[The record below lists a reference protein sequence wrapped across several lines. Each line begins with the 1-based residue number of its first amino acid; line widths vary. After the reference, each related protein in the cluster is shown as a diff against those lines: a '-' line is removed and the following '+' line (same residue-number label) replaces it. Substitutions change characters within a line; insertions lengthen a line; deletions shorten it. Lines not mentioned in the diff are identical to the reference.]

1 MNTKHVLKIL
11 SLETLYLG
19 LIILC
24 AFGINQILISNNNDK
39 IYTIKNN
46 ETRDYKYE
54 HYCDSIYK
62 VNPDYYLDVL
72 VETDKFQNYLEE
84 HGEWWTN

>member
-1 MNTKHVLKIL
+1 MNNIKKANIL
-11 SLETLYLG
+11 TIIFLFFVGALIG
-19 LIILC
+19 LSVAIY
-24 AFGINQILISNNNDK
+24 GNYTDSK

-46 ETRDYKYE
+46 STRDYKYE
-54 HYCDSIYK
+54 HYCDSIYE

-72 VETDKFQNYLEE
+72 VETDKFQNYIDE